1 MGHQPKP
8 IYEFGPYRLDSAE
21 RLLLRD
27 SKVVPLQPKVF
38 DLLLALVERHGR
50 LLEKDV
56 LMMLVW
62 PDAVVEE
69 ANLTNNISI
78 LRKTLS
84 ENGMRFIETAPKRG
98 YRFVAPVKEIAVN
111 SAEPEE
117 QKQSEPDDISKK
129 PGATFGDRGFINRI
143 RDHKLGRGVILAAR
157 VIGIIALIYLRS
169 LIHEQPQPPRA
180 LIRLTF
186 EAGMQSEPT
195 WSPDGRWIAYSSDR
209 SGNFD
214 IWFKPVAGGNPVQ
227 VTKSPAHDWQPDWSP
242 DGSKIAFRSERNGG
256 GLFVAPPSGGAEQKI
271 ADFGYRPR
279 WSHDGSRILFASS
292 ALRYIGDPPKLY
304 VVGLDGSPP
313 REVQAEFLQN
323 ISYGGMGGYAWHPDG
338 QRISVWGKH
347 KQLGSGFWTMPAAG
361 GAAIRSE
368 MKLEMEQQLKAAAVT
383 LQKFL
388 WSPSG
393 RHLYFEGT
401 AQGVKNLWRITVDPQ
416 TLRWIAGP
424 ERLTISPSEDT
435 EMSLSADGKKLA
447 FASRLEPTRIWSL
460 PFNAVSGKVKGD
472 GQPLTKEG
480 VDAWWFDVTR
490 DGRQLA
496 FIVRQADKEE
506 LPTRREAKS
515 ELWKKSLTDG
525 KETLLMPA
533 DDSFRLFPN
542 WTPDGSR
549 LSYTRLRPVKPGSSE
564 VEQNIYVL
572 PAGGGEEQVL
582 FTPTAGPC
590 CRGVSQWSAD
600 GQWLLG
606 GLFNPTTGKNEI
618 VLFPLIAAPHAE
630 TAARVI
636 ASHPELN
643 FFQSRFSP
651 DERWIAIQ
659 GVKFAGLSTIYVQPT
674 SGGPLTQITEGR
686 HWDDKPRWAPDGR
699 TIYFVSDR
707 SGFLNV
713 WGIRFD
719 PLKGKP
725 VGESFQVTAFESPS
739 RMVFPRVAPLEMAIT
754 GGRLLINI
762 TEATGSVWIL
772 ENVDR

>member
-1 MGHQPKP
+1 MDHQPKQ
-8 IYEFGPYRLDSAE
+8 IYEFGPYRLDATE
-21 RLLLRD
+21 RLLLRND
-27 SKVVPLQPKVF
+27 DAVPLQPKVF

-50 LLEKDV
+50 LVEKEE
-56 LMMLVW
+56 LLKAVW
-62 PDAVVEE
+62 PDTIVEE
-69 ANLTNNISI
+69 ANLANNISI

-84 ENGMRFIETAPKRG
+84 ENGERFIETAPKRG
-98 YRFVAPVKEIAVN
+98 YRFVAAVKEVAAN
-111 SAEPEE
+111 GAEPEA
-117 QKQSEPDDISKK
+117 QKQSEPDEISQE
-129 PGATFGDRGFINRI
+129 PGATFGDRGFINRV
-143 RDHKLGRGVILAAR
+143 RDHKDGIGVILAAFF
-157 VIGIIALIYLRS
+157 IGIITLIYFRS
-169 LIHEQPQPPRA
+169 LNREQPQPPRA

-186 EAGMQSEPT
+186 DPGMQSEPT
-195 WSPDGRWIAYSSDR
+195 WSPDGRWIAYSSDL

-214 IWFKPVAGGNPVQ
+214 IWFKPVGGGNPVQ

-242 DGSKIAFRSERNGG
+242 DGSQIVFRSERNGG

-279 WSHDGSRILFASS
+279 WSRDGSRILFASS
-292 ALRYIGDPPKLY
+292 ALRYVGDPPKLY

-313 REVQAEFLQN
+313 LEVQAEFLRN
-323 ISYGGMGGYAWHPDG
+323 ISYGGMGGYAWHPDS
-338 QRISVWGKH
+338 QRISIWGKH
-347 KQLGSGFWTMPAAG
+347 RQLGSGFWTMPVVG
-361 GAAIRSE
+361 GAAIRSGMTPE
-368 MKLEMEQQLKAAAVT
+368 VEQQLKAAAVT

-393 RHLYFEGT
+393 RHLYFEGIT
-401 AQGVKNLWRITVDPQ
+401 QGVKNLWRITVDPQ

-447 FASRLEPTRIWSL
+447 FATRIEPTRIWSF
-460 PFNAVSGKVKGD
+460 PFEAVSGKVTGD
-472 GQPLTKEG
+472 GQPLTRDG
-480 VDAWWFDVTR
+480 VDTWMFDVTR
-490 DGRQLA
+490 DGTQLA

-506 LPTRREAKS
+506 LPTRSAAKS

-533 DDSFRLFPN
+533 DDSFRLGPH
-542 WTPDGSR
+542 WSVDGSH
-549 LSYTRLRPVKPGSSE
+549 LSYARLRPVKPGRNEIESTT
-564 VEQNIYVL
+564 ILL
-572 PAGGGEEQVL
+572 PASGGEEQML

-590 CRGVSQWSAD
+590 CRSISQWSAD

-606 GLFNPTTGKNEI
+606 GLYNATTGKNEI
-618 VLFPLIAAPHAE
+618 VLVPLIAAPHAE

-643 FFQSRFSP
+643 LFQPRFSP
-651 DERWIAIQ
+651 DERWIVIQ
-659 GVKFAGLSTIYVQPT
+659 GIKYAGLSTIYVQPT
-674 SGGPLTQITEGR
+674 SGGALTQITESR

-707 SGFLNV
+707 SGLLNV

-739 RMVFPRVAPLEMAIT
+739 RMVFPRVAPLEMAIA
-754 GGRLLINI
+754 GGRLLINL
-762 TEATGSVWIL
+762 TEATGSLWIL